1 MRLSFTLGA
10 LAATLA
16 FTTAMSTP
24 ALACGGFFCSQ
35 TAPVNQRAERILFT
49 VAGTSVEAHIQIA
62 YEGPA
67 ESFSWVLPM
76 PEVPEFGIGT
86 DELFRVLHQ
95 QTDPRFAIKW
105 ENEQGCESFRSN
117 CGCMMMP
124 EMAADGGGGDPA
136 PDASVEILAAGQVGP
151 YDYKVVQSEDGQE
164 LFDWLTENGYDVP
177 TNSKGLI
184 SHYSDI
190 DFVFLALKLVKD
202 ADSGDI
208 QPIVLSYES
217 DMLACIPL
225 QLTAIAAQTDM
236 PIYTWVLA
244 EARAVPLNFF
254 HVVLNEQAIDWLNCA
269 APAYDDYIE
278 PMCGGNLQ
286 GVDCA
291 QEYLDTVTEA
301 ANSAAGHGFVTE
313 YAGSTEM
320 MKETLYWEGRFDTE
334 SLKGI
339 SEAAEFLSAML
350 GQGFPRNTMVQE
362 LIRTYIPMPP
372 EDTLPENCQGE
383 QMFYSTWNIENCL
396 PYMDPSWT
404 FDAEGF
410 ATDLDD
416 RIAKPLQQAQG
427 LFDNHSYMSR
437 LFTTVSP
444 ADMDRDPL
452 FSFNPDLPDVSNVH
466 TATATAT
473 CKPETSWNA
482 EKIVLTYPSGA
493 TETFEGDFQSCDGVP
508 VLADPPNEVDAVGE
522 IQVMEEQGEPE
533 AVPLEAVEEMDDVLD
548 SRYPSHGQST
558 VVSGP
563 GRNDDPIAN
572 TGTIGT
578 DRSNP
583 AADVPVTS
591 APAVPAAETGGCQGG
606 GSGSQSLLWLSVLSL
621 LGLCRRFSAT
631 LTPNHLQ

>member
-1 MRLSFTLGA
+1 MRQPLTLGA
-10 LAATLA
+10 LAAAVALTTTL
-16 FTTAMSTP
+16 STP

-35 TAPVNQRAERILFT
+35 NAPVNQRAERILFT

-67 ESFSWVLPM
+67 ENFSWVLPM

-105 ENEQGCESFRSN
+105 ENEEGCQSYRSN
-117 CGCMMMP
+117 CGCMMFD
-124 EMAADGGGGDPA
+124 EATADGDPSE
-136 PDASVEILAAGQVGP
+136 PVPSASVEVLAAGQVGP

-190 DFVFLALKLVKD
+190 DFVFLALKLIKD

-217 DMLACIPL
+217 EMLACIPL

-269 APAYDDYIE
+269 APMYDDFIE
-278 PMCGGNLQ
+278 PMCGGTLQ
-286 GVDCA
+286 GVDCS
-291 QEYLDTVTEA
+291 QQYLDTVTAA
-301 ANSAAGHGFVTE
+301 ANTAAGHGFVTE
-313 YAGSTEM
+313 YAGNTEM
-320 MKETLYWEGRFDTE
+320 MEETLYWEGRFDTE
-334 SLKGI
+334 ALKTI
-339 SEAAEFLSAML
+339 SEPGAFLSTML
-350 GQGFPRNTMVQE
+350 NQGFPRNSMVQE
-362 LIRTYIPMPP
+362 LIRSYIPMPP
-372 EDTLPENCQGE
+372 EDTLPEQCQGE

-404 FDAEGF
+404 FDPVGF

-416 RIAKPLQQAQG
+416 RIAKPMQQAQA
-427 LFDNHSYMSR
+427 LFDNHSYMTR
-437 LFTTVSP
+437 LFSTVSP

-473 CKPETSWNA
+473 CLPGSSWQA
-482 EKIVLTYPSGA
+482 EKIVLTLPSGA
-493 TETFEGDFQSCDGVP
+493 EQTFEGEFQSCDGVP

-522 IQVMEEQGEPE
+522 VQVMEEEGEPQP
-533 AVPLEAVEEMDDVLD
+533 VPLEAIEEMDSVLD

-558 VVSGP
+558 VVSTP
-563 GRNDDPIAN
+563 GRNDDPIEN

-578 DRSNP
+578 DRANP
-583 AADVPVTS
+583 DVEVPVT
-591 APAVPAAETGGCQGG
+591 PGPETPAAETSGCQGG
-606 GSGSQSLLWLSVLSL
+606 AGSHGLLWLSALAFL
-621 LGLCRRFSAT
+621 AFWRRFS
-631 LTPNHLQ
+631 PRISSVHLQ